1 MKKIVKLVGVML
13 AFVVLAFIAN
23 PQSAQ
28 AAHNNYRVKTLK
40 TYKNASSY
48 TPDVAFHA
56 KAKTKASVW
65 TNQEFDKSIKAN
77 AFYKKGYKLAN
88 HKTTTWFV
96 EKKVRIYHKLK
107 SATYYYVA
115 NRTGHMQGYV
125 RTNALTHGFSPYGYQ
140 IISTK
145 WYNKHDYF
153 HVQDSYK
160 AKNVYAWN
168 YAHTKKRAN
177 LKDYPGAV
185 FSKTQTVVMRHN
197 GKDTKYVYLSGTLN
211 GTTKSTMGYVAESA
225 ITGGL
230 NPDHTGMNYVYPG
243 YFVNNTDFNQY
254 LQTGKNQKLAREII
268 KLFPNSQPDLGL
280 SKIAAFNYDSF
291 NNDVDG
297 DPNPVS
303 TAGYTDI
310 KAFPTIQKWLYANHK
325 ASNATKIAGVKQLLD
340 KEGYT
345 ASKRASMSDY
355 KLGIQIVNNIVM
367 PRGEAADLANSYGYV
382 FILGRIAD

>member
-1 MKKIVKLVGVML
+1 MKKIVKLIGVML
-13 AFVVLAFIAN
+13 AFVVFAVVVS

-28 AAHNNYRVKTLK
+28 AAHDNYRVKTLK
-40 TYKNASSY
+40 TYQNYSNY
-48 TPDVAFHA
+48 TEDVAFHA

-65 TNQEFDKSIKAN
+65 NNQELDKNIKSN
-77 AFYKKGYKLAN
+77 VFYKKGYKLAN

-115 NRTGHMQGYV
+115 NRTGNMQGYV
-125 RTNALTHGFSPYGYQ
+125 RTNALTPGFSPYGSQ

-145 WYNKHDYF
+145 WYNKYDYF
-153 HVQDSYK
+153 HVKDSYK
-160 AKNVYAWN
+160 AKNVYVWN
-168 YAHTKKRAN
+168 YTHTKKRAN

-185 FSKTQTVVMRHN
+185 FQKTHTVVMRHN

-211 GTTKSTMGYVAESA
+211 GTTKSTRGYIAESA

-230 NPDHTGMNYVYPG
+230 NPDHTGMNYVNMR

-280 SKIAAFNYDSF
+280 SKIAAYNYDSF
-291 NNDVDG
+291 DNDIDG
-297 DPNPVS
+297 DPSPIS
-303 TAGYTDI
+303 TTGYTDI
-310 KAFPTIQKWLYANHK
+310 KTFLAIQKWLYTNHN
-325 ASNATKIAGVKQLLD
+325 ASNATKIAGVKKLLNA
-340 KEGYT
+340 EGYT
-345 ASKRASMSDY
+345 DSKRASLSGY

-367 PRGEAADLANSYGYV
+367 PSGESGDLASRYGYV
-382 FILGRIAD
+382 FILGKVDN